1 MKKYVPFNLM
11 ALMVGLAILTIGVA
25 CEEEEGIDPYEPYY
39 LVIDGPTEVAPGDT
53 VTYAATSYENESYSW
68 TVPDNAT
75 IVDSNEADTIQ
86 VAFPSGSG
94 GNVTVSVKGLTESE
108 TIAVN
113 PANPTS
119 SITLADT
126 SLSQGGTS
134 TVFIN
139 YNQDITTAPT
149 LQLRSNENT
158 DGGTLDNIERVD
170 ERTFRA
176 TYTAGTGDGTDE
188 IVVTGGVST
197 PFYGSVTDTL
207 ESVFN
212 LNSTDNTPATGEL
225 FASRTPATP
234 DNAVLITAT
243 FSESLYTTQDSVRLS
258 ITSTS
263 ALNDTTYLDSVVM
276 STLDGATWTY
286 EFEPGEGI
294 NDIAEVS
301 VDAPTDPAG
310 NTTEAIEPIIL
321 EIKDEE

>member
-1 MKKYVPFNLM
+1 
-11 ALMVGLAILTIGVA
+11 MVGLAILIIGVA
-25 CEEEEGIDPYEPYY
+25 CEEEGGIEPYEPYY
-39 LVIDGPTEVAPGDT
+39 LVITGPTEVAPGDT

-86 VAFPSGSG
+86 VTFPSGSG
-94 GNVTVSVKGLTESE
+94 GNIMVSVKGLTESE

-113 PANPTS
+113 PANPVS

-134 TVFIN
+134 TVLIN

-149 LQLRSNENT
+149 LELRSNENT
-158 DGGTLDNIERVD
+158 DGSTLGDIERVD
-170 ERTFRA
+170 DRTFRA

-188 IVVTGGVST
+188 ILVTGGVSS

-212 LNSTDNTPATGEL
+212 LTPTDNTPATGEL
-225 FASRTPATP
+225 FASRTPTTP
-234 DNAVLITAT
+234 DDAVLITAA
-243 FSESLYTTQDSVRLS
+243 FSESLNTQDSVRLS
-258 ITSTS
+258 ITSTNP
-263 ALNDTTYLDSVVM
+263 LNDTTYLDGVIM

-294 NDIAEVS
+294 NDITEVS

-310 NTTEAIEPIIL
+310 NTTEAVEPIIL